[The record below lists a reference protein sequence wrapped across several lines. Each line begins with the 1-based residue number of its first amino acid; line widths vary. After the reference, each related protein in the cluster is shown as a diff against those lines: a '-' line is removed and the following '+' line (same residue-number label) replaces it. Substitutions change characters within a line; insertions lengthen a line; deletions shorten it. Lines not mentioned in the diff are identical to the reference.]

1 MTPAPQALAPTARDD
16 AARLRAPTPAR
27 VALAV
32 GLCALAGWMAWR
44 VSLNWQLEEAVT
56 ANKPRLEFYRTA
68 LSQKLEEFRH
78 LPAIAGVDLRIEAV
92 LANPGDTSRVA
103 TANAYLEAIRQD
115 RSVAA
120 IYVMD
125 TTGLTL
131 ASSNWRDTTSFVGR
145 NYAFR
150 PYFQDSVEGR
160 PGRFY
165 GIGATT
171 LEPGYFLSAP
181 ITRDGA
187 VIGVAAA
194 KIALDEL
201 EHDWQRSG
209 DLLLVAD
216 STGVLLSA
224 SAARWR
230 YRSLRPLPENVVRH
244 LRSTRQYADADLTP
258 VTDING
264 EPLPVF
270 DRPKEIRLAAAE
282 HPQGGADS
290 GSTSYL
296 VQSLPVDPPGWR
308 LLMLTELTAARDR
321 ALANAVAVTFA
332 AAFLISIWVY
342 MQLRRHRRQER
353 VASQLALRRA
363 AAELEQRI
371 AERTA
376 ELTRANQDLQ
386 DKLLAQQEAE
396 RILTETRDA
405 AVQGGKLAVLGQMAA
420 GITHEINQPL
430 AAMTTLADNATK
442 LIDIGRDREVRGN
455 LELISQLAQRMGRIV
470 AQLKTFARRDSV
482 VLASVS
488 VAEAVSNALL
498 LADSRCRAVDT
509 RPEVAHADPRL
520 TVLADST
527 RVEQVLVNLIMNA
540 CDAVEGQS
548 ERHIL
553 VATGHEGNRA
563 LITLQD
569 SGPGIGPEVMPH
581 LFEAFFT
588 TKPAGK
594 GLGLGLA
601 LSRLIVE
608 SLGGELRAGNTPGG
622 GARFEIRLP
631 KAER

>member
-1 MTPAPQALAPTARDD
+1 MNAPTPPPARDE
-16 AARLRAPTPAR
+16 ALRSRAPTPAR
-27 VALAV
+27 ITIAIALCV
-32 GLCALAGWMAWR
+32 LAGWMAWR
-44 VSLNWQLEEAVT
+44 VSLDWQVEEAVA

-78 LPAIAGVDLRIEAV
+78 LPAIAGVDLRVEAV
-92 LANPGDTSRVA
+92 LDDPTDGTRVA
-103 TANAYLEAIRQD
+103 TANAYLEVIRQD
-115 RSVAA
+115 PSVAA

-131 ASSNWRDTTSFVGR
+131 ASSNWRDTTSFIGR

-150 PYFQDSVEGR
+150 PYFQDSLEGR

-181 ITRDGA
+181 ITRDGV

-230 YRSLRPLPENVVRH
+230 YRSLRPLPENIVRN

-258 VTDING
+258 VTDVNG

-270 DRPKEIRLAAAE
+270 DRPKVIRLAAAE
-282 HPQGGADS
+282 HPQGGAGRGGGD
-290 GSTSYL
+290 YL

-308 LLMLTELTAARDR
+308 LLMLTDLSAARDR

-342 MQLRRHRRQER
+342 VQLRRRRRQER
-353 VASQLALRRA
+353 LASQQALQRA
-363 AAELEQRI
+363 ADELEQRI
-371 AERTA
+371 TERTA
-376 ELTRANQDLQ
+376 ELTRANQELQ
-386 DKLLAQQEAE
+386 DKLLARQEAE

-430 AAMTTLADNATK
+430 TAMTTLADNAAK
-442 LIDIGRDREVRGN
+442 LLDIGRGDEVRNN
-455 LELISQLAQRMGRIV
+455 LGLISQLAQRMGRIV
-470 AQLKTFARRDSV
+470 AQLKTFSRRDSV
-482 VLASVS
+482 VLARVS
-488 VAEAVSNALL
+488 VAEAVANALL
-498 LADSRCRAVDT
+498 LADSRCRAVDA
-509 RPEVAHADPRL
+509 RPEVAHADPDL
-520 TVLADST
+520 AVLADST

-540 CDAVEGQS
+540 CDAVEGQA
-548 ERHIL
+548 ERRIL
-553 VATGHEGNRA
+553 ISSRVDANRA

-569 SGPGIGPEVMPH
+569 SGPGIGPEIMPH

-608 SLGGELRAGNTPGG
+608 SLGGELRADNAPDG

-631 KAER
+631 QG

>member
-1 MTPAPQALAPTARDD
+1 MNAPSSSSGRDD
-16 AARLRAPTPAR
+16 ALRLRGPTPAR
-27 VALAV
+27 VTIAIAL
-32 GLCALAGWMAWR
+32 CMLAGWMAWR
-44 VSLNWQLEEAVT
+44 VSLDWQVEEAVT

-78 LPAIAGVDLRIEAV
+78 LPVIAGVDLRVAAV
-92 LANPGDTSRVA
+92 LTDPHDRDRVA

-115 RSVAA
+115 PSVAA

-125 TTGLTL
+125 KTGLTL

-150 PYFQDSVEGR
+150 PYFQDALEGR

-181 ITRDGA
+181 VTHGDK
-187 VIGVAAA
+187 VIGVAAV

-230 YRSLRPLPENVVRH
+230 YRSLRPLPENIVRN

-258 VTDING
+258 VTDVNG

-270 DRPKEIRLAAAE
+270 DRPKVIRLAAAE
-282 HPQGGADS
+282 HPQGPTGRGGAH
-290 GSTSYL
+290 YL

-308 LLMLTELTAARDR
+308 LLMLTDLSAARER

-342 MQLRRHRRQER
+342 VQLRRRRRQER
-353 VASQLALRRA
+353 LASQQALQRA
-363 AAELEQRI
+363 ADELEQRI

-376 ELTRANQDLQ
+376 ELTRANQELQ
-386 DKLLAQQEAE
+386 EKLLARQEAE

-405 AVQGGKLAVLGQMAA
+405 AIQGGKLAVLGQMAA

-430 AAMTTLADNATK
+430 TAMTTLADNATK
-442 LIDIGRDREVRGN
+442 LLDIGRGDEVRDN
-455 LELISQLAQRMGRIV
+455 LGLISQLAQRMGRIV
-470 AQLKTFARRDSV
+470 AQLKTFSRRDSV
-482 VLASVS
+482 VLARVS

-498 LADSRCRAVDT
+498 LADSRCRAVDAH
-509 RPEVAHADPRL
+509 PEVVHANPDL
-520 TVLADST
+520 AVLADST

-540 CDAVEGQS
+540 CDAVEGQA
-548 ERHIL
+548 ERRIL
-553 VATGHEGNRA
+553 ITSQPDAHRA

-569 SGPGIGPEVMPH
+569 TGPGIGADVMPH

-608 SLGGELRAGNTPGG
+608 SLGGELRADNAPNG

-631 KAER
+631 QG